1 MLYIMRLKNLYT
13 IMLCIFYCTSFAQ
26 VNMQSNTNTNGFKI
40 IPLGV
45 KGGLDESNLSAYLVA
60 KKGSDQFICLDAG
73 TINAGLQVALNNSL
87 FNEASAEEI
96 QKKHIS
102 AYFISHGHLDH
113 LAGLVLNAPN
123 DIAKPIYA
131 FGSVIDVFKNN
142 YFTWKSW
149 ANFANEGDKPILNKY
164 TYQTLIE
171 GKEIL
176 IPNTE
181 LYVTPFSLS
190 HVNPYESSAFLVR
203 QNQDYLLYLGD
214 TGADTVE
221 KSNKLNL
228 LWKAIAPMIKENKLK
243 GIFIEVSFDNSMP
256 DKSLFGH
263 LTPKLLMQELNTLNN
278 LAGQNLKSVN
288 IVVTHIKPCGNC
300 EQTIKK
306 QIAQANIL
314 GLPLIYPEQGV
325 AFELR

>member
-1 MLYIMRLKNLYT
+1 MLNIIRLKQLITLVFCILY
-13 IMLCIFYCTSFAQ
+13 FTSNAQ
-26 VNMQSNTNTNGFKI
+26 VNNKASGNDNGFKI

-60 KKGSDQFICLDAG
+60 KKGTENYICLDAG
-73 TINAGLQVALNNSL
+73 TINAGLQVALKNSL
-87 FNEASAEEI
+87 FKETSAEEI
-96 QKKHIS
+96 QKKHIK

-123 DIAKPIYA
+123 DIAKPIYGFA
-131 FGSVIDVFKNN
+131 SVIDVLKNN

-164 TYQTLIE
+164 TYQPLSE
-171 GKEIL
+171 GNEIL

-181 LYVTPFSLS
+181 LYVTPYSLS

-203 QNQDYLLYLGD
+203 QNQEYLLYLGD

-228 LWKAIAPMIKENKLK
+228 LWKAIAPLIKENKLK

-256 DKSLFGH
+256 DKALFGH
-263 LTPKLLMQELNTLNN
+263 LTPQLLMHELNTLNN
-278 LAGQNLKSVN
+278 LANQNLKSVN
-288 IVVTHIKPCGNC
+288 IIVTHIKPCGNC
-300 EQTIKK
+300 EQTIKI
-306 QIAQANIL
+306 QIKDANQL
-314 GLPLIYPEQGV
+314 GLSIIYPEQGIS
-325 AFELR
+325 FELK

>member
-1 MLYIMRLKNLYT
+1 
-13 IMLCIFYCTSFAQ
+13 
-26 VNMQSNTNTNGFKI
+26 MQSNTNTSGFKI

-131 FGSVIDVFKNN
+131 FGSVIDVLKNY

-256 DKSLFGH
+256 DKALFGH

-288 IVVTHIKPCGNC
+288 IIITHIKPCGNC

-306 QIAQANIL
+306 QIAQSNTL

>member
-1 MLYIMRLKNLYT
+1 MLIIMRLRNVFTTL
-13 IMLCIFYCTSFAQ
+13 LCIFYCTSFAQ
-26 VNMQSNTNTNGFKI
+26 VNMQSNANTSGFKI

-60 KKGSDQFICLDAG
+60 KNGKDQYICLDAG
-73 TINAGLQVALNNSL
+73 TINAGLQVALKNSL
-87 FNEASAEEI
+87 FNESSAEEI
-96 QKKHIS
+96 QKKHVS

-131 FGSVIDVFKNN
+131 FSSVIDVLKNN

-221 KSNKLNL
+221 KSNKLNM
-228 LWKAIAPMIKENKLK
+228 LWKAISPMIKENKLK

-256 DKSLFGH
+256 DKALFGH

-288 IVVTHIKPCGNC
+288 IIVTHIKPCGNC
-300 EQTIKK
+300 EVTIKK
-306 QIAQANIL
+306 QIQEANTL
-314 GLPLIYPEQGV
+314 GLHLIYPEQGI
-325 AFELR
+325 AFELK

>member
-1 MLYIMRLKNLYT
+1 MLYIMRLKNLFT
-13 IMLCIFYCTSFAQ
+13 TLLCIFYCTSFAQ
-26 VNMQSNTNTNGFKI
+26 VNMQSNTNTSGFKI

-60 KKGSDQFICLDAG
+60 KNGSDQFICLDAG

-131 FGSVIDVFKNN
+131 FSSVIDVLKNY

-171 GKEIL
+171 RKEIL

-263 LTPKLLMQELNTLNN
+263 LTPKLLMQELNTLHN

-288 IVVTHIKPCGNC
+288 IIVTHIKPCGNC
-300 EQTIKK
+300 EVTIKK
-306 QIAQANIL
+306 QILEVNTL
-314 GLPLIYPEQGV
+314 GLPIIYPKQGV

>member
-1 MLYIMRLKNLYT
+1 MLIIMRLRNVFTSL
-13 IMLCIFYCTSFAQ
+13 LCIFYCTSFAQ
-26 VNMQSNTNTNGFKI
+26 VNMQSNTNTSGFKI

-131 FGSVIDVFKNN
+131 FGSVIDVLKNY

-288 IVVTHIKPCGNC
+288 IIVTHIKPCGNC
-300 EQTIKK
+300 EVTIKK
-306 QIAQANIL
+306 QILEVNTL
-314 GLPLIYPEQGV
+314 GLPIIYPKQGV

>member
-1 MLYIMRLKNLYT
+1 MLNIIRLKKLVT
-13 IMLCIFYCTSFAQ
+13 LLFCIFFYTLNAQ
-26 VNMQSNTNTNGFKI
+26 KNNIVSSTNNGFKI

-45 KGGLDESNLSAYLVA
+45 KGGLDEANLSAYLVA
-60 KKGSDQFICLDAG
+60 KNGTDHFICLDAG
-73 TINAGLQVALNNSL
+73 TINAGLQKAVKNSL
-87 FNEASAEEI
+87 FNEPNAEEI
-96 QKKHIS
+96 QKKNIK

-131 FGSVIDVFKNN
+131 FSSVIDVLKNN

-164 TYQTLIE
+164 TYQTLME
-171 GKEIL
+171 GKELL

-181 LYVTPFSLS
+181 LFVTPYSLS

-203 QNQDYLLYLGD
+203 QSKDYLLYLGD

-221 KSNKLNL
+221 KSNKLEL
-228 LWKAIAPMIKENKLK
+228 LWKAIAPLMKENKLK
-243 GIFIEVSFDNSMP
+243 GIFIEVSFDNSIP

-263 LTPKLLMQELNTLNN
+263 LTPKLLMQELTKLNELSDHTL
-278 LAGQNLKSVN
+278 SSTN
-288 IVVTHIKPCGNC
+288 IIVTHIKPCGNC
-300 EQTIKK
+300 EQNIKK
-306 QIAQANIL
+306 QIKEANTL
-314 GLPLIYPEQGV
+314 RLPIIYPKQGV
-325 AFELR
+325 AFILK

>member
-1 MLYIMRLKNLYT
+1 MRLKLIIT
-13 IMLCIFYCTSFAQ
+13 IFFCIFFYTSNAQ
-26 VNMQSNTNTNGFKI
+26 VNNKASKYTNGFKI

-60 KKGSDQFICLDAG
+60 KKGTDKYICLDAG
-73 TINAGLQVALNNSL
+73 TINAGLQIALKNSL
-87 FNEASAEEI
+87 FNESSAEEI
-96 QKKHIS
+96 QKKYIK

-123 DIAKPIYA
+123 DITKSIYGFA
-131 FGSVIDVFKNN
+131 SVVDVLKNY

-149 ANFANEGDKPILNKY
+149 ANFANEGEKPILNKY
-164 TYQTLIE
+164 TYQPLIV
-171 GKEIL
+171 GNEIL

-181 LYVTPFSLS
+181 LYVTPYSLS

-203 QNQDYLLYLGD
+203 QNQEYLLYLGD

-228 LWKAIAPMIKENKLK
+228 LWKAIAPFIKEKRLK
-243 GIFIEVSFDNSMP
+243 GIFIEVSFDNSIP

-263 LTPKLLMQELNTLNN
+263 LTPRLLMHELNELNN
-278 LAGQNLKSVN
+278 LADQNLKSVN
-288 IVVTHIKPCGNC
+288 IIVTHIKPCGNC
-300 EQTIKK
+300 ELTIKK
-306 QIAQANIL
+306 QIKDANKL
-314 GLPLIYPEQGV
+314 GLSIIYPEQGV
-325 AFELR
+325 DFELK

>member
-1 MLYIMRLKNLYT
+1 
-13 IMLCIFYCTSFAQ
+13 
-26 VNMQSNTNTNGFKI
+26 MQSNTNTNGFKI

-73 TINAGLQVALNNSL
+73 TINAGLQVAIKNSL

-164 TYQTLIE
+164 TYQTLFE

-288 IVVTHIKPCGNC
+288 IIITHIKPCGNC

-306 QIAQANIL
+306 QIAQANAL
-314 GLPLIYPEQGV
+314 DLPLIYPEQGV

>member
-1 MLYIMRLKNLYT
+1 MLNIMRLKHLIT
-13 IMLCIFYCTSFAQ
+13 LLFCIFFYTLNAQ
-26 VNMQSNTNTNGFKI
+26 KNNTVSATNTGFKI

-45 KGGLDESNLSAYLVA
+45 KGGLDEANLSAYLVA
-60 KKGSDQFICLDAG
+60 KNGTDNYICLDAG
-73 TINAGLQVALNNSL
+73 TINAGLKMALKNSL
-87 FNEASAEEI
+87 FNESSAEEI
-96 QKKHIS
+96 QKKNIK

-123 DIAKPIYA
+123 DIAKPVYA
-131 FGSVIDVFKNN
+131 FGSVIDVLKNN

-164 TYQTLIE
+164 TYQPLTE
-171 GKEIL
+171 AKEIS

-181 LYVTPFSLS
+181 LYVTPYSLS

-203 QNQDYLLYLGD
+203 QNLDYILYLGD

-228 LWKAIAPMIKENKLK
+228 LWKAIAPLIKENKLK
-243 GIFIEVSFDNSMP
+243 GIFIEVSFDNSIP

-263 LTPKLLMQELNTLNN
+263 LTPMLLMQELNSLNN
-278 LAGQNLKSVN
+278 LAGRNLKSVN
-288 IVVTHIKPCGNC
+288 IIVTHIKPCDNC
-300 EQTIKK
+300 EPTIKK
-306 QIAQANIL
+306 QIMDANKL
-314 GLPLIYPEQGV
+314 GLSIIYPEQGV
-325 AFELR
+325 GFVLK

>member
-1 MLYIMRLKNLYT
+1 MLNIIGLKQLVT
-13 IMLCIFYCTSFAQ
+13 ILFCIFFYTLNAQ
-26 VNMQSNTNTNGFKI
+26 ENNKVSEYTNGFKI

-45 KGGLDESNLSAYLVA
+45 KGGLDEANLSAYLVA
-60 KKGSDQFICLDAG
+60 KKGTDQYICLDAG
-73 TINAGLQVALNNSL
+73 TINAGIQVALKNSL
-87 FNEASAEEI
+87 FNEASAEEV
-96 QKKHIS
+96 QKKNIK

-131 FGSVIDVFKNN
+131 FSSVIDVLKNN

-164 TYQTLIE
+164 TYQPLIE

-181 LYVTPFSLS
+181 LYVTPYSLS

-214 TGADTVE
+214 TGADTIE

-228 LWKAIAPMIKENKLK
+228 VWKAIAPLIKENKLK
-243 GIFIEVSFDNSMP
+243 GIFIEVSFDNSVP
-256 DKSLFGH
+256 DKALFGH

-288 IVVTHIKPCGNC
+288 IIVTHIKPCGNC
-300 EQTIKK
+300 ETSIKK
-306 QIAQANIL
+306 QIMDANKL

-325 AFELR
+325 VFELR